1 MDKTKRFECNIEGWK
16 ENFVV
21 ISTRWSKS
29 DRATF
34 WSEETTDEEFAVL
47 LNNKL
52 TSVSLE
58 MVDGETLADS
68 SEITAT
74 HLRET
79 LPEVL
84 TTWLYFQ
91 MAELM
96 MELNSLGEAQRRRF
110 LDTLVNQQT
119 EPVADETQSQEPVS
133 AEALTDA
140 SSSPSPTPS

>member
-1 MDKTKRFECNIEGWK
+1 M
-16 ENFVV
+16 
-21 ISTRWSKS
+21 
-29 DRATF
+29 F

-52 TSVSLE
+52 TSASLE
-58 MVDGETLADS
+58 KVDGEPLTEP
-68 SEITAT
+68 SEITAE

-91 MAELM
+91 MADLL
-96 MELNSLGEAQRRRF
+96 MELNALGEAQRRRF
-110 LDTLVNQQT
+110 LDTLVSQQT
-119 EPVADETQSQEPVS
+119 ELVADETHIAEPVS
-133 AEALTDA
+133 AEVSTDA